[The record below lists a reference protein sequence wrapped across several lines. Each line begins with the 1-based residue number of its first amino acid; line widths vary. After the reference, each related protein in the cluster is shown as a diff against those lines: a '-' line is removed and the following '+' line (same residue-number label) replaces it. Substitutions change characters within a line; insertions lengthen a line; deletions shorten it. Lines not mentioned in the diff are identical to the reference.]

1 MIETRSAVKNLE
13 AILDVE
19 GVAGVYIGPSDLGLS
34 YGLAPRFDRQEP
46 EILAI
51 YDRVIAECAKRKIFA
66 AIHTGG
72 ADDAAKCIAR
82 GFRLV
87 TLTNDVSLMAMA
99 ARGAVAQ
106 TRKESNG
113 VA

>member
-1 MIETRSAVKNLE
+1 MANRVKTIFDSGKAVIN
-13 AILDVE
+13 
-19 GVAGVYIGPSDLGLS
+19 GW
-34 YGLAPRFDRQEP
+34 LA
-46 EILAI
+46 LAI

-66 AIHTGG
+66 AVHTGG
-72 ADDAAKCIAR
+72 AEDATKCIAR

-106 TRKESNG
+106 TRKESKG

>member
-1 MIETRSAVKNLE
+1 MSTASPASISVLRTSASPTDSH
-13 AILDVE
+13 A
-19 GVAGVYIGPSDLGLS
+19 
-34 YGLAPRFDRQEP
+34 RFDRQEP

-51 YDRVIAECAKRKIFA
+51 YDRVLAECGKRKLFA
-66 AIHTGG
+66 GIHTGG

-87 TLTNDVSLMAMA
+87 TLTNDVSLMAIA

-106 TRKESNG
+106 TRKESKG

>member
-1 MIETRSAVKNLE
+1 MIETRSAVENLE

-34 YGLAPRFDRQEP
+34 YGLPPKFDRSEP

-51 YDRVIAECAKRKIFA
+51 YDRVIAECARRKIFA

-72 ADDAAKCIAR
+72 AEDATKCITR

-87 TLTNDVSLMAMA
+87 TVTNDVSLMAMM
-99 ARGAVAQ
+99 ARSAVAQ
-106 TRKESNG
+106 TRKDSKG
-113 VA
+113 IA